1 MLIIAFNIVTSK
13 RAKASQTLAQRA
25 PSHVNHL
32 INQGK
37 QCRTQST
44 GILLKLL
51 ILTPRKLI
59 RAISH
64 TTTARIMTCYRTLS
78 ITRVILHRILQTPLQ
93 T

>member
-1 MLIIAFNIVTSK
+1 MLIIAFNIVISK

-25 PSHVNHL
+25 PSHVDRR

-51 ILTPRKLI
+51 ILTPRK
-59 RAISH
+59 
-64 TTTARIMTCYRTLS
+64 
-78 ITRVILHRILQTPLQ
+78 
-93 T
+93 